1 MLFSARLLRA
11 GLFAALLFGALLF
24 AMVLAV
30 AVGRGVC
37 CILAVAVCSGCA
49 SKDSVKEVKARGS
62 REKGLCAARG

>member
-1 MLFSARLLRA
+1 
-11 GLFAALLFGALLF
+11 
-24 AMVLAV
+24 MVLAV

-62 REKGLCAARG
+62 REKAVWSARITRCECRDV